1 MSLIIVIVFNN
12 YNQESNIQFM
22 KDFYKEDLYV
32 SATSMRMNP
41 TMPGTPQPLP
51 PSYDTVYPGQGQGQH
66 QLSVQGQPPV
76 QSQNQ
81 AQTHIQAQNQLPG
94 QGQYPV
100 QNLVQSHSP
109 GQVHLP
115 NHGNIA
121 TTGHVLT
128 PGPVLRRQSVGQVT
142 SHGDRSYQDQ
152 LPGQVHMFSQYSGQN
167 TVQSQNQRFNLGHGG
182 GLNEGSSLPS

>member
-1 MSLIIVIVFNN
+1 
-12 YNQESNIQFM
+12 M
-22 KDFYKEDLYV
+22 KDFRKEDLYV

-66 QLSVQGQPPV
+66 QLPVQGQPPV

-100 QNLVQSHSP
+100 QNPVQSHSP

-121 TTGHVLT
+121 TTGRVLT
-128 PGPVLRRQSVGQVT
+128 TGPVLRRQSVIPDAGQVT

-152 LPGQVHMFSQYSGQN
+152 LPGQVHNFSQYSGQN
-167 TVQSQNQRFNLGHGG
+167 TVQSQNQRLSLYHVDFNV
-182 GLNEGSSLPS
+182 GSSLPS